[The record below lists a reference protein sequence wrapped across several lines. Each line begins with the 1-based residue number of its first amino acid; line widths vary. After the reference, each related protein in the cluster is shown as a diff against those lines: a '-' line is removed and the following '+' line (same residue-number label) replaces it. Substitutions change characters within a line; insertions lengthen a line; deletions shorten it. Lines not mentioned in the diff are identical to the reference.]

1 MRRSHATFRLAALA
15 ALLALAACQDS
26 PAPDAEMS
34 DSASTKPPLT
44 TVPADPTIAD
54 LQSLMRAGQLSAE
67 QLVQHYIDRIARLD
81 DDYHAVVEINP
92 DALSIARELDQERAG
107 GRERSALHGIP
118 VLLKDNID
126 TADRMKTTAGSLAL
140 LHMPAPANDA
150 FVVQQLRE
158 AGAVI
163 LGKTNLS
170 EWANF
175 RSTESSSG
183 WSARGGQ
190 TRNAYSPAHTP
201 CGSSSGSAVA
211 VAADLTVIAVGTET
225 NGSIICPASNNS
237 VVGIKPTLGLISRS
251 GIIPIAQSQDTAG
264 PMARTVADA
273 AASLSAMVGT
283 DPADAITDN
292 TQAGNPANYTD
303 FLQDGSLAGKR
314 IGVMR
319 SLSGRNPEVD
329 ALMEAQLNILREAG
343 ATVVDSDLGGNNEMS
358 AASYQVL
365 LYEFKD
371 GLNRY
376 LQNRGG
382 FYQSLAH
389 LIRFNEVNEQVQMPW
404 FGQEIFQQAQAKGS
418 LDEPAYQNA
427 SRLAKTTA
435 QQLLNEAL
443 SADNLDAIVAPSNGP
458 GWLIDLENGD
468 NGASVNYVSSSGLAA
483 ISGYPSITVPAGYIN
498 GQPVGISFMGQAYSE
513 PVLIGIA
520 HDYERLSAAR
530 TSARR

>member
-1 MRRSHATFRLAALA
+1 MVLV
-15 ALLALAACQDS
+15 ACQDS
-26 PAPDAEMS
+26 QTPATEIEMLQS
-34 DSASTKPPLT
+34 NTASPALN
-44 TVPADPTIAD
+44 TVPPDPTVND
-54 LQSLMRAGQLSAE
+54 LQDLMRTGRLSAE
-67 QLVQHYIDRIARLD
+67 QLVQHYLDRIARLD
-81 DDYHAVVEINP
+81 ADYNAVVEVNP
-92 DALSIARELDQERAG
+92 DALRIARELDQERAS

-126 TADRMKTTAGSLAL
+126 TADQMKTTAGSLAL
-140 LHMPAPANDA
+140 LHMPTPASDA
-150 FVVQQLRE
+150 FVVQRLRD

-190 TRNAYSPAHTP
+190 TRNAYSAAHTP

-251 GIIPIAQSQDTAG
+251 GIIPIAISQDTAG
-264 PMARTVADA
+264 PMTRTVADA
-273 AASLSAMVGT
+273 ALSLGAMVGA
-283 DPADAITDN
+283 DPSDAITDN
-292 TQAGNPANYTD
+292 DQTRSTLDYSD
-303 FLQDGSLAGKR
+303 YLLDGSLTGKR

-319 SLSGRNPEVD
+319 SLFGRNPQVD
-329 ALMEAQLNILREAG
+329 ALMEAQLDILREAG
-343 ATVVDSDLGGNNEMS
+343 ATVVDIPLGGNNEMS

-376 LQNRGG
+376 LQSRGG
-382 FYQSLAH
+382 FYQSLEH
-389 LIRFNEVNEQVQMPW
+389 IIRFNEVNERLQMPW
-404 FGQEIFQQAQAKGS
+404 FGQEIFLQAQAKGN
-418 LDEPAYQNA
+418 LDEPAYHNA
-427 SRLAKTTA
+427 LRLAKNTA
-435 QQLLNEAL
+435 QELLNEAL

-483 ISGYPSITVPAGYIN
+483 ISGYPSITVPAGYVN
-498 GQPVGISFMGQAYSE
+498 GQPVGISFMGQAFSE
-513 PVLIGIA
+513 PLLISIA

-530 TSARR
+530 ESARR